1 MAASAGLTPHHLAEF
16 RARGTSLIG
25 HLMKLVNTERTTLWD
40 AYRRTTYVAHT
51 GKDDIRINPDC
62 LSSELDVLLN
72 ERGVCEWA
80 YVTAYNPQSRR
91 LSENDNAKRQLELIK
106 AVRNRGLTFFEGD
119 AVADDGAWPA
129 EPSLL
134 ILGIRSDDALA
145 LGRQFGQLAVVVG
158 RTGEPARLVVCS
170 GVRS

>member
-1 MAASAGLTPHHLAEF
+1 
-16 RARGTSLIG
+16 
-25 HLMKLVNTERTTLWD
+25 MKLVNTERTALWD
-40 AYRRTTYVAHT
+40 AYRRTTYTARA
-51 GKDDIRINPDC
+51 GNSDIRINPDC

-72 ERGVCEWA
+72 ERGIGEWA
-80 YVTAYNPQSRR
+80 YVTAYNPQSQR
-91 LSENDNAKRQLELIK
+91 LSEDDNAKRQPELIE

-134 ILGIRSDDALA
+134 ILGIRSDDARA

-158 RTGEPARLVVCS
+158 RMGEPARLVACAEDS
-170 GVRS
+170 PA